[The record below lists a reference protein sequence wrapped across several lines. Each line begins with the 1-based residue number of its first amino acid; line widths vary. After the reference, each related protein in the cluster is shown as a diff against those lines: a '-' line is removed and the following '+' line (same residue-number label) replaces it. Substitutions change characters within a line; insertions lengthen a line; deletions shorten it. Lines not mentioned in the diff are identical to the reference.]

1 MKFFCL
7 GDQETVQGFRLAGV
21 EGKVVATAE
30 QGRPELAQALAAE
43 DVGVIIVPGWLA
55 GELEPEINAAR
66 FSRTRPAIVEIPG
79 PAGPR
84 PARPELLDLIRLAI
98 GVRV

>member
-21 EGKVVATAE
+21 AGAMVETAD
-30 QGRPELAQALAAE
+30 QARAELAKALAAE
-43 DVGVIIVPGWLA
+43 DVGVIIVPGRIA
-55 GELEPEINAAR
+55 AELEQEINEAR

-79 PAGPR
+79 PEGPR
-84 PARPELLDLIRLAI
+84 AARPELLDLIRAAI